1 MSAYFEELDYQM
13 TPLGPIS
20 LRRRRQFKLDI
31 DIVEVLLGEE
41 HLMSDLFTV
50 SEEALSHLALEKVS
64 GKELDILIGGLG
76 LGYTAAAALDN
87 SAVASVTVIDY
98 LAPVI
103 SWHQQGILPLGRRL
117 VEDPRCKLVEAN
129 FFARAALGL
138 GFDPSN
144 PSHLYDCILVDIDH
158 SPEFFLDPSHGNF
171 YKSEGLAKLALNLR
185 EGGVFGLWSNDG
197 ADPIFV
203 DRLQDVFS
211 QAWAV
216 DVVFPNPILEEE
228 CLQTIY
234 LAIR

>member
-20 LRRRRQFKLDI
+20 LRRRRQFKLDV

-50 SEEALSHLALEKVS
+50 SEEALSRLALEEVS

-138 GFDPSN
+138 GFDLSN

-197 ADPIFV
+197 TDPIFV

-211 QAWAV
+211 RAWAV

>member
-20 LRRRRQFKLDI
+20 LRRRRQFKLDV

-50 SEEALSHLALEKVS
+50 SEEALSHLALEEVS

-138 GFDPSN
+138 GFDLSN

>member
-138 GFDPSN
+138 GFDLSN